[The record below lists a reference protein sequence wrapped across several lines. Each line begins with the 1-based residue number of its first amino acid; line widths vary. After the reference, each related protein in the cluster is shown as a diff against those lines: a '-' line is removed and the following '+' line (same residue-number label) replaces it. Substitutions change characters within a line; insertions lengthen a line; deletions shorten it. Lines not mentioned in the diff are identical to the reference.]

1 MNKLARTVLWVFIV
15 FSFAFSAAVT
25 GKISGDRLQWFS
37 GSDNGEFLVSTQ
49 FDRIGG
55 LPRTTQWF
63 RERSARQRA
72 KR

>member
-1 MNKLARTVLWVFIV
+1 M
-15 FSFAFSAAVT
+15 
-25 GKISGDRLQWFS
+25 QWFS

-63 RERSARQRA
+63 PGTFSTSTSKTLTLTSETGEVISVPAVLA
-72 KR
+72 G